1 MFQRKCR
8 CDIRFA
14 GEV

>member
-1 MFQRKCR
+1 MFQRKC